1 MAISDSG
8 AVYPASVLQV
18 SVRAAQNGRCCS
30 FGRAGEMFTIPQES
44 CSIVFMAQSHREA
57 SARLFE
63 LAQQQ
68 QGYFTTKQAK
78 AAGFAENTHPYHVQ
92 AGNWIR
98 EHRGIYRLAQF
109 PGTDRPDLA
118 LWSLWS
124 SNRKE
129 QVEGVYSHQT
139 AISLFNLSDLNPAKL
154 HMTVPRNFRRNSE
167 IPGILV
173 LHYADLPASDVQTG
187 PGYKY
192 TRPLRTILDL
202 IESGEVERNFIRQAL
217 TQAVDRGMITRQQI
231 RNAHLT
237 EPTRKVIE
245 AILRQAA

>member
-1 MAISDSG
+1 MAYPCRGAADS
-8 AVYPASVLQV
+8 AFALQV
-18 SVRAAQNGRCCS
+18 SVCQAQNRGCGSSGCVD
-30 FGRAGEMFTIPQES
+30 EMITILQKS
-44 CSIVFMAQSHREA
+44 CSIVRMAQSHREA
-57 SARLFE
+57 SVRLFV

-92 AGNWIR
+92 VGNWIR
-98 EHRGIYRLAQF
+98 EHRGICRLSQF
-109 PGTDRPDLA
+109 PATDRPDLA

-124 SNRKE
+124 SNRKGE
-129 QVEGVYSHQT
+129 VEGVYSHHT

-154 HMTVPRNFRRNSE
+154 HMTVPKSFLRNSE
-167 IPGILV
+167 IPSILV

-187 PGYKY
+187 PGYKI

-231 RNAHLT
+231 RNAQLT

-245 AILRQAA
+245 EILRQAA

>member
-1 MAISDSG
+1 MGDYSVEF
-8 AVYPASVLQV
+8 VYPPSNLKFMDFLMRGRSCSCKGSGCENSTILQ
-18 SVRAAQNGRCCS
+18 N
-30 FGRAGEMFTIPQES
+30 S
-44 CSIVFMAQSHREA
+44 CSIVFMAQSHRDA
-57 SARLFE
+57 SVRLFE

-98 EHRGIYRLAQF
+98 EHRGIYRLTQF
-109 PGTDRPDLA
+109 PATDRPDLA

-124 SNRKE
+124 SDRNE
-129 QVEGVYSHQT
+129 EVEGVYSHQT

-154 HMTVPRNFRRNSE
+154 HMTVPRDFRRNSQ

-202 IESGEVERNFIRQAL
+202 IESDEVERNFIRQAL
-217 TQAVDRGMITRQQI
+217 TQAVDLGILTRQQI
-231 RNAHLT
+231 RDAQLS
-237 EPTRKVIE
+237 EPTRKILE
-245 AILRQAA
+245 EMLRQVA

>member
-1 MAISDSG
+1 MANPCSG
-8 AVYPASVLQV
+8 AVYPACALQV
-18 SVRAAQNGRCCS
+18 SVWQAQIRGCGSSACVD
-30 FGRAGEMFTIPQES
+30 EMFTIPQDS
-44 CSIVFMAQSHREA
+44 CSIVRMAQSHREA
-57 SARLFE
+57 SVRLFE

-98 EHRGIYRLAQF
+98 EHRGIYRLSLF
-109 PGTDRPDLA
+109 PATDRPDLA

-129 QVEGVYSHQT
+129 EVEGVYSHQT
-139 AISLFNLSDLNPAKL
+139 AISLFNLSDLNSAKL
-154 HMTVPRNFRRNSE
+154 HMTVPRGFRRNSE

-187 PGYKY
+187 PGYKF

-231 RNAHLT
+231 RNAQLT
-237 EPTRKVIE
+237 EPTRKIIE
-245 AILRQAA
+245 AILQQAA